1 MHQDAASAGPGTP
14 APAGT
19 GWGAP
24 SPPSH
29 SHATCVCVVSI
40 VQTPPF
46 KNGAY
51 AGSRATLQK
60 NSPLRLRGS
69 RWKARLKMGCFLVC
83 PHGAFLSLGA
93 LFSRILGKE
102 RCVQREF
109 KPKEHHILILTGL
122 NISAMV
128 TVSPVLGVSMFLKT
142 DVKPC

>member
-1 MHQDAASAGPGTP
+1 MVLM
-14 APAGT
+14 
-19 GWGAP
+19 WGAEP
-24 SPPSH
+24 LCRKTLLCVSVVQDGRLPSH
-29 SHATCVCVVSI
+29 
-40 VQTPPF
+40 
-46 KNGAY
+46 
-51 AGSRATLQK
+51 
-60 NSPLRLRGS
+60 
-69 RWKARLKMGCFLVC
+69 LKMGCFLVC

-128 TVSPVLGVSMFLKT
+128 TVSPVLGVFMFLKT

>member
-1 MHQDAASAGPGTP
+1 MHQDAASVGPGTP

-29 SHATCVCVVSI
+29 SHDTFVCVVSI

-83 PHGAFLSLGA
+83 LSFSRDAVQPDPGQGA
-93 LFSRILGKE
+93 LCAKGIQTKGASHPHPNGFKYKRNGYRISSA
-102 RCVQREF
+102 RSFNVF
-109 KPKEHHILILTGL
+109 K
-122 NISAMV
+122 
-128 TVSPVLGVSMFLKT
+128 
-142 DVKPC
+142 D